1 MTEIHDRVI
10 DASVAG
16 AIIYQEDRKGEAL
29 ALIIGA
35 ALYAPSLLPYE
46 LLSIARTK
54 SVREPGEAD
63 NIALALS
70 SASND
75 LDITLV
81 DIDFSETLRLSL
93 RTGLSTYDAGYL
105 YVSLLLDAP
114 LVTFDNR
121 LQRAYEDLN

>member
-29 ALIIGA
+29 ALVLGA

-54 SVREPGEAD
+54 SVREPNEAD
-63 NIALALS
+63 NIALALF
-70 SASND
+70 SASIEVD
-75 LDITLV
+75 VTLV
-81 DIDFSETLRLSL
+81 DVDYTEILRLSL
-93 RTGLSTYDAGYL
+93 QTGLSTYDAGYL